1 MTAQRLP
8 HDVQRALEAA
18 QAALRQAGQTSDAAR
33 RMPMLRAA
41 CSGIKDIAVYLSLGD
56 GTQLIELFSTVARLG
71 GGAPAFDTW
80 REVRDVGDASAA
92 AGSLLGILREMPPDQ
107 ALAER
112 ALAEA
117 RSFWFDAMRPAL
129 IMACV
134 RHEPPDEQAAL
145 VDEAIALARSDETPA
160 IQAAMLAPALPYVP
174 AAHLPRVAAL
184 AASLLAEAVLPDDF
198 RRELEAMIAPFLPG
212 QADTSNGQPHP

>member
-92 AGSLLGILREMPPDQ
+92 AGSLLGILREMLPDQ

-129 IMACV
+129 IMACGTSHQTS
-134 RHEPPDEQAAL
+134 RRRWSTRPSRWPDPTKRRRSRPPCW
-145 VDEAIALARSDETPA
+145 
-160 IQAAMLAPALPYVP
+160 
-174 AAHLPRVAAL
+174 PRRCRMFLRPTSRVWPHWRPHCL
-184 AASLLAEAVLPDDF
+184 
-198 RRELEAMIAPFLPG
+198 RKRCCRMIFG
-212 QADTSNGQPHP
+212 GSWKR